1 MMVGG
6 DLMEGMMTKGEE
18 SEQIEYL
25 EREFGGGGR
34 GMGMGEEYS
43 SDTDAAITFD
53 RRKGWELDRVRSR
66 VEVEIEQHECEEK
79 AQ

>member
-1 MMVGG
+1 MMGG
-6 DLMEGMMTKGEE
+6 DLMEGTMTKGEE

-34 GMGMGEEYS
+34 GMGEDYS

-53 RRKGWELDRVRSR
+53 RRKDWELDRVRNR
-66 VEVEIEQHECEEK
+66 VELELEKHECEQK